1 MKKHAIQGPGL
12 RFVSVLHENGMVT
25 GTAGKY
31 LVWGKRRQDFSATGL
46 NSFLGRSHVNAWKEM
61 YMMYGPIRADTGLSS
76 SRSHVNTPLVLIP
89 SAICNRRF

>member
-46 NSFLGRSHVNAWKEM
+46 NSFLGRSHVNA
-61 YMMYGPIRADTGLSS
+61 
-76 SRSHVNTPLVLIP
+76 
-89 SAICNRRF
+89 